1 MPELWDLKRLGQW
14 GQCRL
19 VGAGIYVHV
28 QEEEMDN
35 CAHEVGGISE
45 NSGTDI
51 KMEELMGSLGWW
63 DK

>member
-45 NSGTDI
+45 NSGN
-51 KMEELMGSLGWW
+51 
-63 DK
+63 